1 MDDEDLSYQLDQER
15 PSECEIMRLPGK
27 EEGLFDYLK
36 LSRLTKRIIL
46 TPMHVRRRV
55 QLG

>member
-1 MDDEDLSYQLDQER
+1 VDDEDLSYQLDQER